1 MAAPLDVRAPSP
13 SSVKRSRPTAVT
25 SVELVWEMP
34 PPPRPLPPPLP
45 RARLGVMATPLPPL
59 PSMQELADVSR
70 AVAAQITFADAAY
83 RLEHEA
89 RRLTR
94 SSEALCVVFDWAR
107 RRTWSGGVELTNP
120 AVIDLVAD
128 VAGSGKWSMIGN
140 ALVVPIGSAPARAV
154 LALRRPAVYQGHE
167 AGMVSALCGGV
178 APVFERL
185 LATWRP

>member
-1 MAAPLDVRAPSP
+1 
-13 SSVKRSRPTAVT
+13 
-25 SVELVWEMP
+25 MP
-34 PPPRPLPPPLP
+34 PPPRPVPPPLAP
-45 RARLGVMATPLPPL
+45 ARRGVLASGSSPGLHLGVPRSPAAMGTPLPPL

-70 AVAAQITFADAAY
+70 AIAAQLTFHEAAY

-94 SSEALCVVFDWAR
+94 SSEALCVAFDWAR
-107 RRTWSGGVELTNP
+107 RRAWSGGAEIANP

-154 LALRRPAVYQGHE
+154 LALRRASAYQGHE
-167 AGMVSALCGGV
+167 AGMVSALCGGI
-178 APVFERL
+178 APAIERL

>member
-1 MAAPLDVRAPSP
+1 MR
-13 SSVKRSRPTAVT
+13 VT
-25 SVELVWEMP
+25 SVELVWSMAP
-34 PPPRPLPPPLP
+34 PPKPVPPPFP

-70 AVAAQITFADAAY
+70 AVASQPTFDEAAY

-94 SSEALCVVFDWAR
+94 SNEALCVVFDWAR
-107 RRTWSGGVELTNP
+107 RRAWSGGAEVANP
-120 AVIDLVAD
+120 SVIDLVAD

-154 LALRRPAVYQGHE
+154 LALRRTQTYQGHE
-167 AGMVSALCGGV
+167 AGMVSALCGGI
-178 APVFERL
+178 APAIERL

>member
-1 MAAPLDVRAPSP
+1 MTP
-13 SSVKRSRPTAVT
+13 
-25 SVELVWEMP
+25 VELVWA
-34 PPPRPLPPPLP
+34 PLIPA
-45 RARLGVMATPLPPL
+45 RAGVMATPLPPL
-59 PSMQELADVSR
+59 PSMQELAGVSR
-70 AVAAQITFADAAY
+70 AVAAEATFADAAR

-94 SSEALCVVFDWAR
+94 SSEALCVALDWAR
-107 RRTWSGGVELTNP
+107 RRAWSADGEISNP

-128 VAGSGKWSMIGN
+128 VAGSGKPSLIGN

-154 LALRRPAVYQGHE
+154 LALRRPGTYQRHE

-185 LATWRP
+185 ATTWRP